1 MVTFLVVVAIV
12 VVVLAAASIR
22 IVTRHGRAA
31 AGGFHAH
38 LAPPLGGAPAPAGR

>member
-31 AGGFHAH
+31 AAGFHEH
-38 LAPPLGGAPAPAGR
+38 LAPSLVWAPAPAGR